1 MKTRILF
8 VWLLLAL
15 PDANAANLLIQGAT
29 LIDGTGR
36 PPITDARILIEG
48 NVVRR
53 IWRGAEAAPR
63 PPPGTQIVDAPG
75 KVVIPRPI
83 DSPGPHRPH
92 TGEEFFGRGGEAL
105 LYLGRPPARGQ

>member
-53 IWRGAEAAPR
+53 IWRGDLTHPG
-63 PPPGTQIVDAPG
+63 PPPRTRNMDRRRQIGDPPPCVSRLA
-75 KVVIPRPI
+75 
-83 DSPGPHRPH
+83 HRPRMAEVVLAC
-92 TGEEFFGRGGEAL
+92 GLA
-105 LYLGRPPARGQ
+105 